1 MKKIWITASEGMVG
15 NSLIRRL
22 KNDNNYMVIS
32 TNRKDLDQTIQINVD
47 KWLKSHSPDYIIIC
61 SSLVGGIHYND
72 SASAEILYIN
82 SQICLNIINSAFKNN
97 CRNLVFLGASC
108 MYPKNSNQ
116 PFEEKSLMT
125 GKIEETNLG
134 YGLSKILG
142 ANMVKLYNKQYGT
155 SYKCIIPAASYGPGD
170 CFDDN
175 KNHVIPALINKI
187 HDAKINDKPHI
198 DVWGSGNAMR
208 EFIHVDDMADGI
220 VSIMENSENESVINL
235 GSGEEVSIKE
245 LVNILCAI
253 INYNGN
259 IHYDASKPEGV
270 KRKLLDSSKIKKI
283 GWSPKISLEEGLTKM
298 YEDYKINIK

>member
-1 MKKIWITASEGMVG
+1 MV
-15 NSLIRRL
+15 
-22 KNDNNYMVIS
+22 
-32 TNRKDLDQTIQINVD
+32 Q
-47 KWLKSHSPDYIIIC
+47 
-61 SSLVGGIHYND
+61 
-72 SASAEILYIN
+72 
-82 SQICLNIINSAFKNN
+82 
-97 CRNLVFLGASC
+97 
-108 MYPKNSNQ
+108 
-116 PFEEKSLMT
+116 
-125 GKIEETNLG
+125 
-134 YGLSKILG
+134 
-142 ANMVKLYNKQYGT
+142 LYNKQYGT

-245 LVNILCAI
+245 LVNILCTI

-259 IHYDASKPEGV
+259 IYYDTSKPEGV
-270 KRKLLDSSKIKKI
+270 KRKFLDSSKKK
-283 GWSPKISLEEGLTKM
+283 K
-298 YEDYKINIK
+298 